1 MLRELD
7 DDKQSNFTRT
17 KKGKIPLSS
26 VIDSDDSDLKNTSS
40 EFDSIRLA
48 ESSKITSLKFP
59 H

>member
-1 MLRELD
+1 MLREID
-7 DDKQSNFTRT
+7 DDEHSNFTRT
-17 KKGKIPLSS
+17 KKGKIPLNS
-26 VIDSDDSDLKNTSS
+26 VIDSDDSDVKNTSS